1 MGFSLQTWRYI
12 GWVNEEELKD
22 QEGCR
27 DRLSPPQ
34 ARNCH
39 LQLQYITSLLS
50 TWMQPTALFSNLMG
64 LFCHFTRSEKTVAQ
78 LSKLL
83 WMLFPHLKIKK
94 KWCATPRV
102 HQQRPVCG
110 GPICSTVV
118 LFFRPLQ
125 CDGISTEVCPIN
137 GSEPTWMLWWKRETC
152 NLRGEDDARET
163 AFLFVHIVDLDP
175 FIPALS
181 HCLHWVIILWIPTVW
196 PIKRCV

>member
-1 MGFSLQTWRYI
+1 MRTGWRT
-12 GWVNEEELKD
+12 K
-22 QEGCR
+22 R
-27 DRLSPPQ
+27 DAETAPAHR
-34 ARNCH
+34 R

-50 TWMQPTALFSNLMG
+50 TWMQPTALFPNLMG
-64 LFCHFTRSEKTVAQ
+64 LFYHFTS
-78 LSKLL
+78 S
-83 WMLFPHLKIKK
+83 KK
-94 KWCATPRV
+94 KQSLKFAVVKATLNVISSFENINVTPHVWC
-102 HQQRPVCG
+102 QQRPVCV

-152 NLRGEDDARET
+152 NLRGEDGARET
-163 AFLFVHIVDLDP
+163 AFLLVHIVDLDP

-196 PIKRCV
+196 PINRCV